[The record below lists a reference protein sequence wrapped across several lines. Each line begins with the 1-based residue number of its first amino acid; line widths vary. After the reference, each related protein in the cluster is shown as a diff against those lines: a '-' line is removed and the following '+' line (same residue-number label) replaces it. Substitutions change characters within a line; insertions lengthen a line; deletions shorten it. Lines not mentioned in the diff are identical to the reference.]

1 MTAQIQTA
9 CPPLHNPELHDIVFE
24 LMKNEAP
31 GKVLDI
37 PSGPGYFSQRIQKI
51 GFKAVAAEID
61 SSLHALQGIHYE
73 NIDMNSTFPFLDCS
87 FDYVVSIEGIEHI
100 ESQFSFLKEC
110 YRVLKNGGKL
120 FLTTPNVSSLKK
132 RLIFFLTGVHT
143 NPIAPIRD
151 DLDNIFF
158 EHINLI
164 PFHRLETFLRHSGF
178 RIHKMTSYSWQ
189 KASLIGRWLFYPL
202 FYMLFKASY
211 RRFFNG
217 NENKQKYWEIYE
229 MYLSKEVL
237 CGGEMVIVA
246 VKP

>member
-1 MTAQIQTA
+1 MNNSAL
-9 CPPLHNPELHDIVFE
+9 PPLHNPELHGLVFDLIKKE
-24 LMKNEAP
+24 SP

-37 PSGPGYFSQRIQKI
+37 PSGPGYFSQKIQKI
-51 GFKAVAAEID
+51 GFQSVAAEID
-61 SSLHALQGIHYE
+61 PSLYALKDVQYQS
-73 NIDMNSTFPFLDCS
+73 IDMSRPFPLPDCS
-87 FDYVVSIEGIEHI
+87 YDYIVSIEGIEHI
-100 ESQFSFLKEC
+100 ENQFAFLREC
-110 YRVLKNGGKL
+110 HRILKDGGKL

-132 RLIFFLTGVHT
+132 RLIFFLTGAHT

-178 RIHKMTSYSWQ
+178 QIQKMTSYSWQ
-189 KASLIGRWLFYPL
+189 KISLIGRWFFYPL
-202 FYMLFKASY
+202 LYKILRSSY
-211 RRFFNG
+211 KRYFRR
-217 NENKQKYWEIYE
+217 EDEKYWNIFK